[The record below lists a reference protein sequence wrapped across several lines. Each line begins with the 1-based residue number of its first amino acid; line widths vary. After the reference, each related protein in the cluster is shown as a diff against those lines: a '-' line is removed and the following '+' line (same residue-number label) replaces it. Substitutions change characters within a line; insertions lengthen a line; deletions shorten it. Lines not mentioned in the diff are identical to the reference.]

1 MIGKIYVMGDIH
13 GSFKPIRDFHLRHN
27 TNKEYNEVDKTMI
40 LLGDAG
46 LNFFFNHRDEEF
58 KKKLGKYPFTYFVVR
73 GNHEE
78 RPSICAENNPD
89 KWHREPF
96 WGWRVWVEND
106 YPYIKYA
113 EDFVALYF
121 IPAGIEYVEPEDP
134 TQDDI
139 EVPIYYR
146 TLVIPGAYS
155 VDKYKRLQAGWSWF
169 PQEQLN
175 ESEMLAGKALL
186 EPFNWK
192 CDLVLSHT
200 CPIIYEPTDLFLSV
214 VDQSMVD
221 KSMERY
227 LGEIEYK
234 LDYKTW
240 LWGHYHQFRDYPRPD
255 GRYRTMLFNDAA
267 IDLHKYMEG
276 EVNKL

>member
-1 MIGKIYVMGDIH
+1 MEKILIMGDLH
-13 GSFKPIRDFHLRHN
+13 GNWKHVRDLYQRHPYIFNNQKN
-27 TNKEYNEVDKTMI
+27 TLI

-46 LNFFFNHRDEEF
+46 LNFFFNHRDQET

-78 RPSICAENNPD
+78 RPSICAEKNPD
-89 KWHREPF
+89 KWHEESF
-96 WGWRVWVEND
+96 WGGEVWVEND

-113 EDFVALYF
+113 MDYLSIYD
-121 IPAGIEYVEPEDP
+121 IPYNTDWVTNPEKGC
-134 TQDDI
+134 
-139 EVPIYYR
+139 EVQVPLTYR

-155 VDKYKRLQAGWSWF
+155 VDKYRRLQMGWSWF
-169 PQEQLN
+169 PHEQL
-175 ESEMLAGKALL
+175 STPEMLSGKELL
-186 EPFNWK
+186 DFNNWK
-192 CDLVLSHT
+192 VDLVLSHT
-200 CPIIYEPTDLFLSV
+200 CPIIYEPTDFFLSV
-214 VDQSMVD
+214 VNQSTVD

-234 LDYKTW
+234 LDYRAW
-240 LWGHYHQFRDYPRPD
+240 LWGHYHQFRDYPRTD

-267 IDLHKYMEG
+267 IDLREYMEG